1 MSGWLWGRAPQPTA
15 EELAAAQ
22 AEKNAR
28 TMQVLQEKYDDKMTV
43 ATNLGNNVRRLAQEG
58 ARYPA
63 GSPQRA
69 DADNQKK
76 SAFATM
82 QEMKRQADLLW
93 SQIQALRRVTSNVEN
108 MGTNLELHNR
118 YKESNQVSKTVS
130 GTVDVDAVTDTMDEA
145 HEHLTAH
152 DEMSEALA
160 GRTMGAVVDPD
171 EQDAA
176 LSSFLDGYTE
186 PEVAVMAAT
195 AREQQD
201 NAYGLPQAY
210 TGLNPRQLQEQ
221 REAQEL
227 SAYEDSV
234 LKTLGSLSSP
244 PAAVSRSGK

>member
-15 EELAAAQ
+15 EELAEAQ
-22 AEKNAR
+22 AQKNAR

-43 ATNLGNNVRRLAQEG
+43 STHLGNNVRRLAGE
-58 ARYPA
+58 AAKFPA

-69 DADNQKK
+69 DLDNQKK
-76 SAFATM
+76 TAFSTM
-82 QEMKRQADLLW
+82 QEMKRQADQLW
-93 SQIQALRRVTSNVEN
+93 AQIQSLRRVTSNVEN

-118 YKESNQVSKTVS
+118 YKESNQVSKTVA
-130 GTVDVDAVTDTMDEA
+130 GAVDIDTVTDTMDEA

-171 EQDAA
+171 EQDAEMA
-176 LSSFLDGYTE
+176 SFLGAYTE
-186 PEVAVMAAT
+186 SDVAVMAAT
-195 AREQQD
+195 ARERQD
-201 NAYGLPQAY
+201 LPLSY
-210 TGLNPRQLQEQ
+210 VGLNPRELQEQ

-234 LKTLGSLSSP
+234 LRTLGSLSSP